1 MAEQNEKKNEKPK
14 ISFRRTVSNN
24 LFMLKLLHRASPGRI
39 AIEMGLWGLEALVAF
54 FSWQYMLRH
63 IVNGIEEGRSFRD
76 LALLLV
82 AMTALNV
89 VLVFVQQLWY
99 QVFAGFYYQRTAKYF
114 QELVYKKAAS
124 VDLACYENPDF
135 YDKYM
140 KALNETASRADQ
152 VASSCSM
159 MVFDIVQFAANAAL
173 MFTIDPVFLLFLLIP
188 LVSSVF
194 IKKQKKANFER
205 YEATVS
211 MNRRCD
217 YTRRTYYLSDYAKE
231 MRLSNIYR
239 VMAKRFAEAIG
250 ETKTVIRKYG
260 FKCAFYGYIVEISR
274 QVFTFLG
281 ATAYAVY
288 QTLVTGNI
296 LYGDCLVII
305 NALTTLSWSIT
316 SSADSLFSFQEH
328 ALYIENFCFFLGYE
342 PKIRDKETTVPM
354 RKGALTLENVSFR
367 YEGAER
373 DTLKNIN
380 ITCGE
385 KEKIALVGHN
395 GAGKS
400 TLVKLMLRLYDPTD
414 GNITLGGENIRDY
427 SVKEYRESFSAVF
440 QDFHVFSLSVS
451 ENVLLRPMRDG
462 DEAIVET
469 ALRKSG
475 AASRVAEMEKGT
487 ETILT
492 REFDKNGT
500 VLSGG
505 ETQKLAI
512 AHAFTKENSFVILDE
527 PTSALDPI
535 AEYEMYKN
543 MTEACENCGM
553 IFISHRLSSAVMAD
567 RIYMLENGEVIEVGT
582 HEELMAKNGKYADMF
597 RKQAENYIAT
607 GVNVS

>member
-328 ALYIENFCFFLGYE
+328 ALYIENFRFFLGYE
-342 PKIRDKETTVPM
+342 PKIRDKEMTVPM

-451 ENVLLRPMRDG
+451 ENVLLRPMRDA

-607 GVNVS
+607 GNAF

>member
-54 FSWQYMLRH
+54 FSWQYMHRH

-328 ALYIENFCFFLGYE
+328 ALYIENFRFFLNYE
-342 PKIRDKETTVPM
+342 PKIRDRETTVPVK
-354 RKGALTLENVSFR
+354 KGSLTLENVSFR
-367 YEGAER
+367 YDGSES

-451 ENVLLRPMRDG
+451 ENVLLRPMRDA

>member
-1 MAEQNEKKNEKPK
+1 MSEQKKDEKPK

-24 LFMLKLLHRASPGRI
+24 LFMLKLLHKASPGRI
-39 AIEMGLWGLEALVAF
+39 AIEMGLWALEAVIGF

-63 IVNGIEEGRSFRD
+63 IVNGIEEGKGFSD
-76 LALLLV
+76 LAALLV
-82 AMTALNV
+82 AMTVLNV
-89 VLVFVQQLWY
+89 VLVLVQQLWY
-99 QVFAGFYYQRTAKYF
+99 QIFSGFYYQKTAKYF

-124 VDLACYENPDF
+124 VDLACYENPNF

-140 KALNETASRADQ
+140 KALNETVSRADG

-159 MVFDIVQFAANAAL
+159 MVFDTVRFAANAAL
-173 MFTIDPVFLLFLLIP
+173 LFAIDPVFLLFLLIP
-188 LVSSVF
+188 LLSSIF
-194 IKKQKKANFER
+194 IKKQKKADFEK
-205 YEATVS
+205 YEQTVA

-217 YTRRTYYLSDYAKE
+217 YTRRTYYLGDYAKE

-239 VMAKRFAEAIG
+239 VMAKRFATAIKD
-250 ETKTVIRKYG
+250 TKAVIRKYG
-260 FKCAFYGYIVEISR
+260 FKCALYGYLIEIFR
-274 QVFTFLG
+274 EVFTFLG
-281 ATAYAVY
+281 ATVYAVY

-316 SSADSLFSFQEH
+316 GSADTLFRFQEH
-328 ALYIENFCFFLGYE
+328 ALYIENFRFFLDYE
-342 PKIRDKETTVPM
+342 PKIRDRETVLPM
-354 RKGALTLENVSFR
+354 KKGDLVLENVSFR
-367 YEGAER
+367 YDGAEE
-373 DTLKNIN
+373 DTLKNIH

-414 GNITLGGENIRDY
+414 GHITLGGEDIRDY
-427 SVKEYRESFSAVF
+427 SVKEYREAFSAVF

-451 ENVLLRPMRDG
+451 ENVLLRPMREG

-469 ALRKSG
+469 ALQKSG
-475 AASRVAEMEKGT
+475 AAARVSEMPEGT
-487 ETILT
+487 DSILT

-512 AHAFTKENSFVILDE
+512 AHAFTKENAFVILDE

-543 MTEACENCGM
+543 MMEACENCGM

-582 HEELMAKNGKYADMF
+582 HGELMAKNGKYADMF
-597 RKQAENYIAT
+597 RKQAENYVAL
-607 GVNVS
+607 GVSLS

>member
-1 MAEQNEKKNEKPK
+1 MDKKNKQKNEKPK

-24 LFMLKLLHRASPGRI
+24 LFMLKLLHKASPGRI
-39 AIEMGLWGLEALVAF
+39 AIEMGLWALEAIIGF
-54 FSWQYMLRH
+54 FSWQYMLRL
-63 IVNGIEEGRSFRD
+63 IVNGIEKGRDFYD
-76 LALLLV
+76 LAVLLV
-82 AMTALNV
+82 AMTALNL

-99 QVFAGFYYQRTAKYF
+99 QVFSGLYYQKTAKYF

-124 VDLACYENPDF
+124 VDLACYENPEF

-140 KALNETASRADQ
+140 KALNETANRADG

-159 MVFDIVQFAANAAL
+159 IVFSIVQFTANGAL
-173 MFTIDPVFLLFLLIP
+173 LFAIDPIFLLFLLIP
-188 LVSSVF
+188 LASSIF
-194 IKKQKKANFER
+194 IKKQKKADFER
-205 YEATVS
+205 YEETVA

-217 YTRRTYYLSDYAKE
+217 YTRRTYYLGEYAKE

-239 VMAKRFAEAIG
+239 VMAKRFAEAIRD
-250 ETKTVIRKYG
+250 TKKVIRKYG
-260 FKCAFYGYIVEISR
+260 FKCAFYGYIVEIAR
-274 QVFTFLG
+274 HVFTFLG

-316 SSADSLFSFQEH
+316 NSADNLFQFQEH
-328 ALYIENFCFFLGYE
+328 ALYIENFRFFLDYE
-342 PKIRDKETTVPM
+342 PKIRDKETTIPVK
-354 RKGALTLENVSFR
+354 KGALVLENVSFR
-367 YEGAER
+367 YDGA
-373 DTLKNIN
+373 DSYTLKNIN

-400 TLVKLMLRLYDPTD
+400 TLVKLMLRLYDPTE
-414 GNITLGGENIRDY
+414 GAVTLGGEDIRDY
-427 SVKEYRESFSAVF
+427 SMKEYREAFSAVF

-451 ENVLLRPMRDG
+451 ENILLRPMQNG
-462 DEAIVET
+462 DEALVNY
-469 ALRKSG
+469 ALDKSG
-475 AASRVAEMEKGT
+475 SAERVKEMPNGK

-492 REFDKNGT
+492 KEFDKNGM

-512 AHAFTKENSFVILDE
+512 AHAFTKENAFVILDE

-535 AEYEMYKN
+535 AEFEMYKN

-553 IFISHRLSSAVMAD
+553 IFISHRLSSAVIAD
-567 RIYMLENGEVIEVGT
+567 RIYMLEKGEVIEVGT
-582 HEELMAKNGKYADMF
+582 HEQLMAKNGKYADMF
-597 RKQAENYIAT
+597 RKQAENYVDSE
-607 GVNVS
+607 VNV

>member
-24 LFMLKLLHRASPGRI
+24 LFMLKLLHKASPGRI

-114 QELVYKKAAS
+114 QELVYNKAAS

-239 VMAKRFAEAIG
+239 VMAKRFAEAIRD
-250 ETKTVIRKYG
+250 TKKVIRKYG

-328 ALYIENFCFFLGYE
+328 ALYIENFRFFLGYE
-342 PKIRDKETTVPM
+342 PKIRDKETTAPM

-451 ENVLLRPMRDG
+451 ENVLLRPMRDA

-469 ALRKSG
+469 ALQKSG
-475 AASRVAEMEKGT
+475 AAARVSEMPEGT